1 MKKKFLTIKK
11 DKLIKKKEFIVV
23 VFDQDYKTF
32 VINKVVF
39 NISFDLDIEIY
50 FLKKAQIAYLKIDKA
65 LIKIFNK
72 YANFI
77 DIFS

>member
-32 VINKVVF
+32 VMIK
-39 NISFDLDIEIY
+39 L
-50 FLKKAQIAYLKIDKA
+50 FLILV
-65 LIKIFNK
+65 LI
-72 YANFI
+72 
-77 DIFS
+77 